1 MSLTPPTGA
10 GAAAMGRTEAFRSH
24 LGPLFLLTLLFY
36 MNFMARI
43 VQAPLMPA
51 IENDLSISHAEAG
64 SLFLILSIGYFITLI
79 GSGFVSARLTHRWTM
94 VLSIVCA
101 GGTLLATAASEGI
114 WGLRF
119 GLFLTGLS
127 TGLYLPSA
135 IAAITEFVSPR
146 HWGKAIAIHEVA
158 PNLAFVTA
166 PVFAEAVLGLYSW
179 KAVLAV
185 LGAAALLSGMVFALF
200 GRTGAS
206 TGEAPNLRS
215 IGVLSRQPSYWL
227 MILLFGL
234 GISGSLGIY
243 TMLPLFM
250 VSAHGLERE
259 FANTLLALSRIPGV
273 LAAFGSGWFTDRF
286 GPKRTILGVLVLNGL
301 LTMVLG
307 LVSTDWLPYLVFLQ
321 PALAVCFFPA
331 GFAAIGLVAPAG
343 ARNIAVS
350 MVTPFGF
357 ILGAGAAPAL
367 IGWASHRH
375 SFCAGFLMVGAL
387 IVVGALLSSL
397 LVVGRRPG
405 DGGFQKE
412 VGDEP

>member
-1 MSLTPPTGA
+1 MSAPTPDGA
-10 GAAAMGRTEAFRSH
+10 EAADSGRAESFRSN
-24 LGPLFLLTLLFY
+24 LGQLFLLTLLFF

-51 IENDLSISHAEAG
+51 IENDLNITHAEAG

-94 VLSIVCA
+94 VLSIGCA
-101 GGTLLATAASEGI
+101 GGTLLATAASEGV
-114 WGLRF
+114 WGIRF

-166 PVFAEAVLGLYSW
+166 PVFAEAVLGWYSW
-179 KAVLAV
+179 QAVLAV
-185 LGAAALLSGMVFALF
+185 LGVAAFLSGIIFALF

-206 TGEAPNLRS
+206 AGEAPNLRS
-215 IGVLSRQPSYWL
+215 IGVLGRQPSYWL

-250 VSAHGLERE
+250 VNAHGLERD
-259 FANTLLALSRIPGV
+259 FANTLLAVSRVPGV

-286 GPKRTILGVLVLNGL
+286 GPKRTILGVLLLNGL
-301 LTMVLG
+301 LTMALG
-307 LVSTDWLPYLVFLQ
+307 WVSTDWLPYLVFLQ

-331 GFAAIGLVAPAG
+331 GFAAIGLVAPPG

-350 MVTPFGF
+350 MVTPFAF

-367 IGWASHRH
+367 IGWASHLH
-375 SFCAGFLMVGAL
+375 SFCVGFLMVGAL
-387 IVVGALLSSL
+387 ISGGALTSRF
-397 LVVGRRPG
+397 LVVNRRPSG
-405 DGGFQKE
+405 GGFQEE
-412 VGDEP
+412 VADEP